1 MINVKNEKNN
11 GANFA
16 HDEIVELNAIL
27 NDVVILLDCVTHV
40 N

>member
-1 MINVKNEKNN
+1 MINVINEKIN

-16 HDEIVELNAIL
+16 HDEIIELNAIL
-27 NDVVILLDCVTHV
+27 NDVVILLDCVIHV